1 MHSTFTSSS
10 PSIADALAVE
20 GGEKGGEEP
29 EPAPSLSFVTAATS
43 AFASSSFFAS
53 ISDSEGVCFEIH
65 QAQSETDFQHV
76 STLLDEFDVQYQHL
90 AQPLVVDNTAEGLY
104 AYYASAHAAIFL
116 AFVDGKLA
124 GCCAVQPLI
133 ESIHQQACELHR
145 LFVRPAFRGMG
156 VGRQLCD
163 AAIECASVAQYHCVL
178 LDTLNNREATRNFY
192 EELGFYEVPPFHNY
206 AVEADGHF
214 LKLDLELF

>member
-10 PSIADALAVE
+10 TPVAGAFAID
-20 GGEKGGEEP
+20 GGEQGAEEP
-29 EPAPSLSFVTAATS
+29 EPPSSLSSATAVSA

-76 STLLDEFDVQYQHL
+76 SALLHEFDAQYQHL
-90 AQPLVVDNTAEGLY
+90 AQALSVNNTPESLRAH
-104 AYYASAHAAIFL
+104 YASTHTAVFL
-116 AFVDGKLA
+116 AFVDGDVA
-124 GCCAVQPLI
+124 GCCAVQPLM

-163 AAIECASVAQYHCVL
+163 AAIEFASVAQYHCVL
-178 LDTLNNREATRNFY
+178 LDILNNREATRNFY
-192 EELGFYEVPPFHNY
+192 EELGFYEVPPFHNH
-206 AVEADGHF
+206 AAEADGRF